1 MTDIE
6 LLLLIIATFAGSIV
20 DSLLG
25 WADAGGNFNA
35 RKFLPSALRGAFSA
49 VVVLLG
55 TIYLY
60 EGPIGLLLYVLAFFT
75 GMGIDAGWNRLAGA
89 VSK

>member
-6 LLLLIIATFAGSIV
+6 LLLLVIAAFAGSIV

-25 WADAGGNFNA
+25 WADSGGA
-35 RKFLPSALRGAFSA
+35 WEPRKFLPSAIRGAISA
-49 VVVLLG
+49 VVVVLG
-55 TIYLY
+55 TIYAY
-60 EGPIGLLLYVLAFFT
+60 EGPIGLLLYLLAFFT

-89 VSK
+89 ISK